1 MDRLISPEQLNLDSG
16 NLAENWQQWRQRF
29 EVFSLA
35 SGLSE
40 KSEAVRSAT
49 LLHMAVPKALE
60 VYNAFTW
67 ENEGDDKKVNKILE
81 KFQTYC
87 KPRKNITWERH
98 VFNARSQQVDET
110 IDQYITD
117 LKIKASLCEFG
128 ELCDNLIHDRIIC
141 GITCDKMRGMLLMK
155 EILHSK
161 ELLRF
166 AGQMKP

>member
-1 MDRLISPEQLNLDSG
+1 MATLPRIGDNAG
-16 NLAENWQQWRQRF
+16 F

-49 LLHMAVPKALE
+49 LLHVAGPKALE

-87 KPRKNITWERH
+87 KPRKNITWERYVLTH
-98 VFNARSQQVDET
+98 E
-110 IDQYITD
+110 
-117 LKIKASLCEFG
+117 AS
-128 ELCDNLIHDRIIC
+128 R
-141 GITCDKMRGMLLMK
+141 
-155 EILHSK
+155 
-161 ELLRF
+161 
-166 AGQMKP
+166 